1 MIYLIP
7 FENPFFLKLSIYKR
21 EEGEEYHGKVSMI
34 RWYIG
39 NDLPSLVAA
48 LLGGVMSTIP

>member
-7 FENPFFLKLSIYKR
+7 IENPFFLKLSIYKR